1 MRDSS
6 SRHGVGDARARDIRL
21 DAFVV
26 AVRAIARG
34 DATRDARE
42 RRVGRRR
49 WGHHVILGDT
59 VIVAAFADLGRTRSG
74 LAATR
79 RRRRRRDRRA
89 RAGGE
94 FRARHRKSVERGSRV
109 RARAQTRRRVSRA
122 RVLEV
127 LRTGAR
133 VRVSRADELRRGSDD
148 GGEERDARGAR
159 VGSARAL
166 GAREATRGERAG
178 QRVRTDGVERGGK
191 RVGDREC
198 GAEGFDLA
206 VFGDAEAQAGWL
218 LENVLA
224 KPGSGKKG
232 RLVSAKTR
240 TGSDGTTYYTFEYT
254 IQTDTWFRHNVAVFA
269 TRGTTLYTFV
279 AQIPE
284 TRWLEMRETFFDMA
298 DSFRVFV
305 PTG

>member
-109 RARAQTRRRVSRA
+109 RARADSRSRYPVLGYSRCYEPARGYEYLVPMNYVVDQTMA
-122 RVLEV
+122 
-127 LRTGAR
+127 
-133 VRVSRADELRRGSDD
+133 VRNATRGVRADPPAPRR
-148 GGEERDARGAR
+148 ARGADQASPR
-159 VGSARAL
+159 
-166 GAREATRGERAG
+166 

-198 GAEGFDLA
+198 GAEG
-206 VFGDAEAQAGWL
+206 V
-218 LENVLA
+218 
-224 KPGSGKKG
+224 
-232 RLVSAKTR
+232 
-240 TGSDGTTYYTFEYT
+240 
-254 IQTDTWFRHNVAVFA
+254 
-269 TRGTTLYTFV
+269 
-279 AQIPE
+279 
-284 TRWLEMRETFFDMA
+284 
-298 DSFRVFV
+298 
-305 PTG
+305 